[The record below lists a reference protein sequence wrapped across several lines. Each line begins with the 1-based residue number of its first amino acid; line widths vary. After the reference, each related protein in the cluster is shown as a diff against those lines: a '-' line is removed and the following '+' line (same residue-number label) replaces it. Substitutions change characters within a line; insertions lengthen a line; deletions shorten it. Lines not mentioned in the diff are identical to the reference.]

1 MVFVVLFFWSLRSMA
16 NGSALK
22 SQRKSDSV
30 IHLSVFAKVIS
41 GWRKTKGCSK
51 NTALTSSR
59 SFSVAGNWRSKHWP
73 AAILRLMSIG
83 QVVQAGLAGF
93 DLALIAGVEIY
104 YDSTVF
110 AQPGITRLE
119 QLKGKRI
126 GISGYGAATHFA
138 AIILA
143 QHLKLDP
150 DKDLILVPGGP
161 DAERI
166 AAMSAGKID
175 AGVFN
180 SSTLPIAKR
189 MGLVE
194 LVRIPDLKVEVQ
206 GNGMA
211 TTRTYIK
218 SNRDVVKSALKG
230 YIEGINFIFNNKQ
243 AAQKVFGKYMRTND
257 AEVLETS
264 YQAYINTTPRKPYP
278 TLKGLQF
285 LLGPPRA
292 DDAAGEDG
300 QAGTVC
306 RHEFSAGTG
315 EGRLFQRDGE
325 TLSGEIESRNIDHKG
340 HKGHRVED
348 LDANISPRRHEG
360 HEGLENL
367 NSETSCSSYYYS

>member
-1 MVFVVLFFWSLRSMA
+1 MKLPRPFVPALAIGFCLVWACVSIAQDLKRVRFGYPSLGFRQGHIWVA
-16 NGSALK
+16 KDEGIFKKYGLDVEPIFLRGGQLAIQAL
-22 SQRKSDSV
+22 
-30 IHLSVFAKVIS
+30 
-41 GWRKTKGCSK
+41 
-51 NTALTSSR
+51 
-59 SFSVAGNWRSKHWP
+59 AGGDP
-73 AAILRLMSIG
+73 PLMSIG

-93 DLALIAGVEIY
+93 DLTLVAGVEIY

-110 AQPGITRLE
+110 ARPEITRLE
-119 QLKGKRI
+119 QLKGKRF

-150 DKDLILVPGGP
+150 EKDWQLVPGGP

-166 AAMSAGKID
+166 AAMSANKID

-230 YIEGINFIFNNKQ
+230 YIEGIHSIFSNKPG
-243 AAQKVFGKYMRTND
+243 ALKVFSKYMRTND
-257 AEVLETS
+257 PEVLETS
-264 YQAYINTTPRKPYP
+264 YQAYVSTTPKRPYP

-285 LLGPPRA
+285 LLDRLAPTMP
-292 DDAAGEDG
+292 
-300 QAGTVC
+300 QAKTAKPEQFVDMSFLQ
-306 RHEFSAGTG
+306 ELEK
-315 EGRLFQRDGE
+315 EGFFTEMAKRYPA
-325 TLSGEIESRNIDHKG
+325 K
-340 HKGHRVED
+340 
-348 LDANISPRRHEG
+348 
-360 HEGLENL
+360 
-367 NSETSCSSYYYS
+367 

>member
-1 MVFVVLFFWSLRSMA
+1 MRPSRPFVPALAFGFCLVWVGVSIAQDLKRVRFGYPSLGFRQGHIWVA
-16 NGSALK
+16 KDEGIFKKYGLDVEPIFLRGGQLAIQAL
-22 SQRKSDSV
+22 
-30 IHLSVFAKVIS
+30 
-41 GWRKTKGCSK
+41 
-51 NTALTSSR
+51 
-59 SFSVAGNWRSKHWP
+59 AGGDP
-73 AAILRLMSIG
+73 PLMSIG

-93 DLALIAGVEIY
+93 DLTLVAGVEIY

-110 AQPGITRLE
+110 ARPEITRLE

-150 DKDLILVPGGP
+150 DKDWQLVPGGP

-166 AAMSAGKID
+166 AAMSANKID

-230 YIEGINFIFNNKQ
+230 YIEGIHVIFANKP
-243 AAQKVFGKYMRTND
+243 ATLKVFSKYMRTND
-257 AEVLETS
+257 PEVLEAS
-264 YQAYINTTPRKPYP
+264 YQAYVTTTPKRPYP
-278 TLKGLQF
+278 TVKGLQF
-285 LLGPPRA
+285 LLDRLAPTMP
-292 DDAAGEDG
+292 
-300 QAGTVC
+300 QAKTAKPEQFVDMSFLQ
-306 RHEFSAGTG
+306 ELDK
-315 EGRLFQRDGE
+315 EGFFTEMTKRYPA
-325 TLSGEIESRNIDHKG
+325 K
-340 HKGHRVED
+340 
-348 LDANISPRRHEG
+348 
-360 HEGLENL
+360 
-367 NSETSCSSYYYS
+367 